1 MVYST
6 QQGIQKRVEQG
17 ASDMDK
23 AEWNNVGAFLRRV
36 YGVSED
42 MKAIA
47 SGFDSA
53 KKPRASE
60 LIDSLKKFSKAAD
73 APTGTQN
80 ATEFLAYAKKITSIL
95 DEFLDL
101 LSDVP
106 DEI

>member
-1 MVYST
+1 
-6 QQGIQKRVEQG
+6 
-17 ASDMDK
+17 MDK

-47 SGFDSA
+47 GGFDSA
-53 KKPRASE
+53 KKQRASE
-60 LIDSLKKFSKAAD
+60 LIENLKKFSKAAD

-80 ATEFLAYAKKITSIL
+80 AAEFLAYAKKLTSIL

>member
-1 MVYST
+1 M
-6 QQGIQKRVEQG
+6 QKRVREG
-17 ASDMDK
+17 ASEMDK
-23 AEWNNVGAFLRRV
+23 TEWNNVGAFLRRV

-47 SGFDSA
+47 TGFYEPE
-53 KKPRASE
+53 KKKKASE
-60 LIDSLKKFSKAAD
+60 LIVDLKKFSKAAD
-73 APTGTQN
+73 VPTGTQN
-80 ATEFLAYAKKITSIL
+80 AQQFLAYAQKLSSIL